1 MRWLADVA
9 LHKFDEDY
17 NMHAGTPAG
26 LKFQNGVE
34 INYMAQ
40 NIQEELTD
48 DVHIWVVFKDDMIE
62 VKKEPQARTRRKV
75 AWEKRNEMES
85 FI

>member
-1 MRWLADVA
+1 MIYKEIEKIENEIFLRKNKKVKNF
-9 LHKFDEDY
+9 HS
-17 NMHAGTPAG
+17 GTPAV

-48 DVHIWVVFKDDMIE
+48 DVHIWVVFKDDMLE
-62 VKKEPQARTRRKV
+62 GEKAAGGKDKKKGGM
-75 AWEKRNEMES
+75 KKK
-85 FI
+85 

>member
-1 MRWLADVA
+1 
-9 LHKFDEDY
+9 
-17 NMHAGTPAG
+17 MHAGTPAG

-48 DVHIWVVFKDDMIE
+48 DVHIWVVFKDDMLE
-62 VKKEPQARTRRKV
+62 GEKAAGGKDKKKGGMKKKWNDR
-75 AWEKRNEMES
+75 
-85 FI
+85 F